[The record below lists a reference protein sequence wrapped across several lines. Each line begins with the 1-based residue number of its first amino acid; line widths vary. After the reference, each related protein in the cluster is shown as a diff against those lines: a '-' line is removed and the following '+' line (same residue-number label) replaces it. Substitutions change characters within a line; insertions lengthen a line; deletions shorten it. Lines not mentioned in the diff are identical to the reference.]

1 MKVAVLNILSAE
13 VEDIFNIWQQ
23 PDICNLPLCSLPPKG
38 YVSVVNRKLNMRE
51 CIGIARGSVE
61 SLSKLH
67 QMGIAQKNLSLTD
80 IYIRSSKVS
89 ITRICSQ
96 AHS

>member
-1 MKVAVLNILSAE
+1 MALLIILSAE
-13 VEDIFNIWQQ
+13 VEDIFDIWQQ

-38 YVSVVNRKLNMRE
+38 YVSVGNKKLNLRE
-51 CIGIARGSVE
+51 IIGIAKGSVE

-67 QMGIAQKNLSLTD
+67 QQGIAQKNLSLAD
-80 IYIRSSKVS
+80 IYVRSSKVS
-89 ITRICSQ
+89 ITRICIQ